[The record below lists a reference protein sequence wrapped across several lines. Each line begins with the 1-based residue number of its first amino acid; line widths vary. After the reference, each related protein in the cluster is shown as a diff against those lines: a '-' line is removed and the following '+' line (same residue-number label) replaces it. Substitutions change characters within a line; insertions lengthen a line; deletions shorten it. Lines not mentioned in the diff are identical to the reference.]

1 MKINGWFSSRIWFDF
16 CHKSRIQ
23 YLKYFS
29 SPYEIFDFF
38 LPYKCDS
45 TESTSIFLHFRIPN
59 DSEAARWGSTSL
71 CPSLLRPEGN
81 KSHAKL
87 CRWRCHYVPGHK
99 HMHMWLNIYIYI
111 IYIYIIYIYI
121 IYIYIIYIYIYCVF
135 IYIYIHIHTYTCVL
149 DLHRQTHINHISIR
163 HNTYI

>member
-111 IYIYIIYIYI
+111 YISY
-121 IYIYIIYIYIYCVF
+121 IYIYIIYIYIYIVYL
-135 IYIYIHIHTYTCVL
+135 YIYTHTYIHLC
-149 DLHRQTHINHISIR
+149 IR
-163 HNTYI
+163 SSSTNTYQSY